1 MRTAIADNE
10 CAYIRP
16 DSYGL
21 WSKLLC
27 KLSSLSDLKNL
38 PQVWHTKGWDILA
51 RGFALSPLSVVG
63 PMLDADILLI
73 THLGP
78 VLDLSVT
85 NKFLDRRYCFYNKW
99 DPRFKIH
106 WSIVVFL

>member
-1 MRTAIADNE
+1 
-10 CAYIRP
+10 
-16 DSYGL
+16 
-21 WSKLLC
+21 
-27 KLSSLSDLKNL
+27 LKNL
-38 PQVWHTKGWDILA
+38 PQVWHTKGWAILA

-85 NKFLDRRYCFYNKW
+85 NEFLD
-99 DPRFKIH
+99 
-106 WSIVVFL
+106 